1 MTKYILFK
9 NGEIEGFLS
18 DENTVKR
25 AVSDLA
31 DSLVE
36 EEKKNSVDKVRVFRE
51 NVDCGVRIYTQL
63 TGVYFDGNVNLKHV
77 ITWRPIQEY
86 KARS

>member
-31 DSLVE
+31 DSLIE
-36 EEKKNSVDKVRVFRE
+36 EEKRNSLDKVRVYRE
-51 NVDCGVRIYTQL
+51 NVEQGVRIYTQI
-63 TGVYFDGNVNLKHV
+63 TGAYFDGTVSLKHV

-86 KARS
+86 KSR